1 MKLCRRAPAI
11 DATVWPAAPGGA
23 RRPNRRTP
31 AVPTGPAAP
40 PCDRVLMLPHVPPG
54 LRRGGRGPL
63 ALVAAGSAIVVGG
76 TGAVLL
82 GLFALMLVLDAVVPI
97 PGVSRTEADAR
108 FRALVRRRR
117 RAERMRRLRR
127 LAPERLEVLD
137 DGRGWAATAARRPLG
152 VRPIAVESVTGTL
165 EPFKARAFDAAFRP
179 EPGGAEHW
187 KRVWLAQ
194 AHGASLP
201 PISVYRVDGRH
212 IVRDGHHRLSVARD
226 HGLTSIEADVVE
238 LVRPGGAA

>member
-1 MKLCRRAPAI
+1 MVR
-11 DATVWPAAPGGA
+11 PAAWGRA
-23 RRPNRRTP
+23 RHPHRRTP
-31 AVPTGPAAP
+31 AARIGCAAAP
-40 PCDRVLMLPHVPPG
+40 WDRVVMLPHVPPG

-63 ALVAAGSAIVVGG
+63 VLVAAGCAIVIGG

-82 GLFALMLVLDAVVPI
+82 GMLAVLLVLDAVVPV
-97 PGVSRTEADAR
+97 PGVSRSEADAR

-127 LAPERLEVLD
+127 RAPERLEVLD
-137 DGRGWAATAARRPLG
+137 EGTGWPATAVRRPLG

-165 EPFKARAFDAAFRP
+165 EPLKARAFDASFRP
-179 EPGGAEHW
+179 ERSDAEHW

-194 AHGASLP
+194 ARGASLP
-201 PISVYRVDGRH
+201 PISVYRVEGRH

-226 HGLTSIEADVVE
+226 HGLASIEADVVE
-238 LVRPGGAA
+238 LVRRDRVA